1 MSVWKTWVS
10 VINQSNKTV
19 VITVL
24 QLILTPRLI
33 NITLEILTEN
43 DLVIPNQN
51 FEAAWSISMEG
62 KQKTLLRNC
71 SIKRRKTEIG
81 AMHIGSDDID
91 FQQLHWK
98 IYCQYW

>member
-1 MSVWKTWVS
+1 M
-10 VINQSNKTV
+10 
-19 VITVL
+19 

-33 NITLEILTEN
+33 NFTLGILTEN

-51 FEAAWSISMEG
+51 FEAAWSISVEE
-62 KQKTLLRNC
+62 KEKTLLRNC
-71 SIKRRKTEIG
+71 SIKRRKTETD

-98 IYCQYW
+98 RYYQYW

>member
-1 MSVWKTWVS
+1 MSVWKTSVS

-43 DLVIPNQN
+43 DFVIPNQN
-51 FEAAWSISMEG
+51 FEAA
-62 KQKTLLRNC
+62 
-71 SIKRRKTEIG
+71 
-81 AMHIGSDDID
+81 
-91 FQQLHWK
+91 
-98 IYCQYW
+98 